1 MAIRWRVRAS
11 PPRTAASAAV
21 RSSWNIAWAPNC
33 RPSSW
38 DAKAAWLHRLPDE
51 VSFTNGALVE
61 PFDRG
66 RYAGPVGWVGADGNG
81 EWAVALRSA
90 QFDATGRVTAYAGAG
105 IVAES
110 VPERELLETR
120 MKFRPIAEAL
130 D

>member
-1 MAIRWRVRAS
+1 
-11 PPRTAASAAV
+11 
-21 RSSWNIAWAPNC
+21 
-33 RPSSW
+33 
-38 DAKAAWLHRLPDE
+38 
-51 VSFTNGALVE
+51 
-61 PFDRG
+61 
-66 RYAGPVGWVGADGNG
+66 VGWVGADGNG